1 MNVLY
6 VLLEGADDQRFFD
19 KILKPELSKKYHK
32 IITYLYASRPK
43 KVTEHY
49 VESLNKNNAE
59 YIVFSDFD
67 VSPCM
72 TSSKNILK
80 EKISVIKS
88 ENAAVVQTEI
98 ESWYLA
104 GIGYSNSRRLR
115 IPPYPTTDD
124 MSKERFNKI
133 IPSMFKSRIDFM
145 QEILKKFNIR
155 TAKSQNSSFRYVWNK
170 FIFAR

>member
-1 MNVLY
+1 VNILY
-6 VLLEGADDQRFFD
+6 VLLEGADDQRFFN
-19 KILKPELSKKYHK
+19 KILRPELLKKYDK
-32 IITYLYASRPK
+32 VIPYLYASTPK
-43 KVTEHY
+43 KVIEHH

-67 VSPCM
+67 VSTCM

-80 EKISVIKS
+80 EKISVIKA

-104 GIGYSNSRRLR
+104 GIDYHNSRQLR
-115 IPPYPTTDD
+115 ITYYPTTDD
-124 MSKERFNKI
+124 ISKEQFNEI
-133 IPSMFKSRIDFM
+133 IPQMFESRIDFM
-145 QEILKKFNIR
+145 QELLKKFNIQ
-155 TAKSQNSSFRYVWNK
+155 TAKIQNSSFRYVWNK